1 MEKHFPNEDISYIF
15 SEHGDSEIILQFIDD
30 LAIAAATE
38 INILDP
44 DHIIIGGG
52 LPNMEGF
59 PRHELEARI
68 HKYARKP
75 LPDEDLEFI
84 YSKEGQESG
93 VMGAAIHARHQL
105 NK

>member
-1 MEKHFPNEDISYIF
+1 
-15 SEHGDSEIILQFIDD
+15 
-30 LAIAAATE
+30 
-38 INILDP
+38 
-44 DHIIIGGG
+44 
-52 LPNMEGF
+52 MEGF

-105 NK
+105 KK